1 MYYDVAVGP
10 ICVTFPYVSELDEC
24 VTFTH
29 LFVWVLL
36 DFIVFVIL
44 RGGVGYLGSIYI

>member
-1 MYYDVAVGP
+1 MYYDAAAGP
-10 ICVTFPYVSELDEC
+10 ICVNISLC
-24 VTFTH
+24 VRVGQLYYFYTCICVF
-29 LFVWVLL
+29 LL